1 MECRPEL
8 VDKESELVRVNKGFG
23 KAQAQDFYQPLWL
36 GLGYRLKREGTQG
49 SEDSSG
55 IHGTKSVHW
64 RRGFLRNQPYG
75 EGRQQRKLVWIEPV
89 IDNESQSVGNWND
102 VKKSKLIESFIIN
115 FPIMPIV
122 MYEKS
127 YHTYKVID
135 GKQRLKA
142 IVDFYSNQLVLS
154 GLEVK
159 TELNGCTYATLPY
172 HAKTVL
178 NRHSLSLISI
188 IPSEDASPEEIAKII
203 EIIAERLN

>member
-1 MECRPEL
+1 MMTDDEVNGKYESGQYKLIQEINRIKLPAL
-8 VDKESELVRVNKGFG
+8 VDNIRFNPN
-23 KAQAQDFYQPLWL
+23 YM
-36 GLGYRLKREGTQG
+36 
-49 SEDSSG
+49 
-55 IHGTKSVHW
+55 
-64 RRGFLRNQPYG
+64 
-75 EGRQQRKLVWIEPV
+75 V
-89 IDNESQSVGNWND
+89 IDNESQSAVNWDD

-115 FPIMPIV
+115 FPVMPIV
-122 MYEKS
+122 LYERS
-127 YHTYKVID
+127 DHTHEVID

-172 HAKTVL
+172 HAKRVL

-203 EIIAERLN
+203 EIIAEHLN

>member
-1 MECRPEL
+1 MNSDDEINAKYESSQDRLIQEIDRIKLPAL
-8 VDKESELVRVNKGFG
+8 VDNIRSNPNYIRIGN
-23 KAQAQDFYQPLWL
+23 
-36 GLGYRLKREGTQG
+36 
-49 SEDSSG
+49 
-55 IHGTKSVHW
+55 
-64 RRGFLRNQPYG
+64 N
-75 EGRQQRKLVWIEPV
+75 
-89 IDNESQSVGNWND
+89 SQSVKDWND
-102 VKKSKLIESFIIN
+102 VKKSQLIESFIIN
-115 FPIMPIV
+115 LPVLPIV
-122 MYEKS
+122 LYEKS
-127 YHTYKVID
+127 YHTYEVLD

-142 IVDFYSNQLVLS
+142 IVDFYTNQLVLS